1 MIGIALDNKLA
12 ENKTAMK
19 HLLLCVFFTLT
30 TVAQAQQPYFHLQSV
45 SVNRADVLNDSV
57 LHAYAALDLQ
67 NQSAIDVVS
76 FNLNTL
82 RWQRLG
88 QINGLSAVPID
99 SFRRSADSIWF
110 ILPNGQVH
118 YSANNGQS
126 FQQATI
132 PFSTTQTQSFQSF
145 HRVFN
150 GYLMRFSLSGLFH
163 FYHSFNGVDWVHA
176 GSVPSNNGTQRFSVV
191 NDTILYTANGTEI
204 LRNTNG
210 GRSFSG
216 SGNGTGRFVP
226 QNTNNFQAISAQLMF
241 AWSNSE
247 TYRSSNGGQTW
258 SLLTYPTPTPASGS
272 LRIVFK
278 NLNEGTLAYWP
289 GGAFYTLDGGATLL
303 QIPSPSG
310 MAAPMSLRYMGNRLL
325 NGTGLF
331 MHYTSN
337 YGQTWEILEGFNM
350 GDILDIHFK
359 GDLGLLVGEDG
370 KFMVSTNGGHWFKA
384 GTPTIGSADLTA
396 CHIINDTSMLVGNF
410 GGSLFRST
418 NQGSSWTSA
427 GGSANN
433 TIYRIK
439 SNQQGYVLV
448 TQSTNARYSNDF
460 GRTTT
465 AFGTAQNA
473 TNMFDVLPMAGQ
485 MRFVRNENTEFRVFS
500 LSFPIL
506 TNTSP
511 VQISNFARTNED
523 LVDLKMAT
531 DQTGYILC
539 RTSNE
544 QFITYKTTNG
554 GNSWT
559 RQNGITSPIQ
569 LSRLGLKF
577 QTFGAE
583 QLAVGQ
589 YRWNQNTTEH
599 NAVITSNDG
608 GATWQTTTV
617 PQPTGVSNFHMRS
630 VHFFDL
636 QTWWMGF
643 RNNRLILT
651 GFGSGSNPSSVQ
663 PMRAKVEKLLIYPN
677 PATHAI
683 SLQLPDEPCTISLV
697 DVQGRVCLQQQLTGG
712 LQQLA
717 LDLTPGMYVLRAV
730 GQQSGYVGQS
740 RLVVR

>member
-1 MIGIALDNKLA
+1 MKYQLFCLLIGWV
-12 ENKTAMK
+12 T
-19 HLLLCVFFTLT
+19 F
-30 TVAQAQQPYFHLQSV
+30 AQAQQPYFHLQSV
-45 SVNRADVLNDSV
+45 SVSQADILNDSV
-57 LHAYAALDLQ
+57 LHAYASLDLQ

-82 RWQRLG
+82 RWQRIG
-88 QINGLSAVPID
+88 QISGLSAVPID

-126 FQQATI
+126 FQQASI

-163 FYHSFNGVDWVHA
+163 FYHSFNGVNWVYA
-176 GSVPSNNGTQRFSVV
+176 NSVSTNNGTQRFSFV
-191 NDTILYTANGTEI
+191 NDTIFYLSDGNEI
-204 LRNTNG
+204 MRNTNG
-210 GRSFSG
+210 GRNFSNVG
-216 SGNGTGRFVP
+216 SGTGRFVP
-226 QNTNNFQAISAQLMF
+226 QNTNNLRTINSQLMF
-241 AWSNSE
+241 AWSNAE
-247 TYRSSNGGQTW
+247 TFRSTNGGQNW
-258 SLLTYPTPTPASGS
+258 SALTFPTPTPPSGT
-272 LRIVFK
+272 LNIVFK
-278 NLNEGTLAYWP
+278 NQNEGTFAYWP
-289 GGAFYTLDGGATLL
+289 SGAFYTLDGGATLV
-303 QIPSPSG
+303 QIPSPPG
-310 MAAPMSLRYMGNRLL
+310 MAAPMNLRYMGNRLL

-331 MHYTSN
+331 MNYTSN
-337 YGQTWEILEGFNM
+337 YGQTWETLQGFNV

-359 GDLGLLVGEDG
+359 GNLGLLVGEDG
-370 KFMVSTNGGHWFKA
+370 KYMVSNNGGYWFKP

-396 CHIINDTSMLVGNF
+396 CHIINDTSMLVGDF
-410 GGSLFRST
+410 GGSLYRST
-418 NQGSSWTSA
+418 NAGVSWVSA

-439 SNQQGYVLV
+439 SNPQGYVLV

-473 TNMFDVLPMAGQ
+473 TNMFDVLPTSSQ
-485 MRFVRNENTEFRVFS
+485 MRFVRNETTEFRVFS

-511 VQISNFARTNED
+511 VQVSNFARTNEE

-544 QFITYKTTNG
+544 QFVTYKTTNG

-559 RQNGITSPIQ
+559 RQNGISSLIQ
-569 LSRLGLKF
+569 LSRLGVKF

-599 NAVITSNDG
+599 NAVVTSNDG
-608 GATWQTTTV
+608 GASWQTTTV

-651 GFGSGSNPSSVQ
+651 GFGSGSNPTSVQ
-663 PMRAKVEKLLIYPN
+663 PTRSKVEQLLVYPN
-677 PATHAI
+677 PASHQLH
-683 SLQLPDEPCTISLV
+683 LQLPDEPCEVKIV
-697 DVQGRVCLQQQLTGG
+697 DLQGRVCLQKSLEGG
-712 LQQLA
+712 LQSLSLTLA
-717 LDLTPGMYVLRAV
+717 PGMYVVLAT
-730 GQQSGYVGQS
+730 GLQSAYLGQS
-740 RLVVR
+740 RLVVQ

>member
-1 MIGIALDNKLA
+1 
-12 ENKTAMK
+12 MK
-19 HLLLCVFFTLT
+19 HLLLCLVLGLAST
-30 TVAQAQQPYFHLQSV
+30 AYAQQPYFHLQSV
-45 SVNRADVLNDSV
+45 SVSRADILNDSV
-57 LHAYAALDLQ
+57 LHAYASLDLQ

-82 RWQRLG
+82 RWQRIG
-88 QINGLSAVPID
+88 QINGLSAVPVD

-110 ILPNGQVH
+110 VLPNGQVH

-126 FQQATI
+126 FQQASI

-163 FYHSFNGVDWVHA
+163 FYHSFNGVNWVYA
-176 GSVPSNNGTQRFSVV
+176 NSVSTNNGTQRFSFV
-191 NDTILYTANGTEI
+191 NDTIFYLSDGNEI
-204 LRNTNG
+204 MRNTNG
-210 GRSFSG
+210 GRNFSNVG
-216 SGNGTGRFVP
+216 SGTGRFVP
-226 QNTNNFQAISAQLMF
+226 QNTNNLRAINSQLMF
-241 AWSNSE
+241 AWSNAE
-247 TYRSSNGGQTW
+247 TFRSTNGGQNW
-258 SLLTYPTPTPASGS
+258 SALTFPTPTLPSGT
-272 LRIVFK
+272 LNIVFK
-278 NLNEGTLAYWP
+278 NQTEGTFAYWP
-289 GGAFYTLDGGATLL
+289 GGAFYTLDGGATLV
-303 QIPSPSG
+303 QIPSPPG

-331 MHYTSN
+331 MNYTSN
-337 YGQTWEILEGFNM
+337 YGQTWETLQGFNV

-359 GDLGLLVGEDG
+359 GNLGLLVGEDG
-370 KFMVSTNGGHWFKA
+370 KYMVSNNGGYWFKP
-384 GTPTIGSADLTA
+384 GTPNIGSADLTA
-396 CHIINDTSMLVGNF
+396 CHIINDTSMLVGDF
-410 GGSLFRST
+410 GGSLYRST
-418 NQGSSWTSA
+418 NGGVSWVSA

-473 TNMFDVLPMAGQ
+473 TNMFDVLPTASQ
-485 MRFVRNENTEFRVFS
+485 MRFVRNETTEFRVFS

-544 QFITYKTTNG
+544 QFVTYKTTNG

-559 RQNGITSPIQ
+559 RQNGISSPIQ
-569 LSRLGLKF
+569 LNRQGLKM
-577 QTFGAE
+577 QTFGAN
-583 QLAVGQ
+583 QIAIGQ

-599 NAVITSNDG
+599 NAVVTSNDG
-608 GATWQTTTV
+608 GASWQTTTV

-651 GFGSGSNPSSVQ
+651 GFGSGSNPTSVQ
-663 PMRAKVEKLLIYPN
+663 PTSSKVEQLLVYPN
-677 PATHAI
+677 PASHSV
-683 SLQLPDEPCTISLV
+683 SLQLPDEACEISLV
-697 DVQGRVCLQQQLTGG
+697 DLQGRICLQQQAAGG
-712 LQQLA
+712 LHQLE
-717 LDLTPGMYVLRAV
+717 LDVAPGMYVLRAIGLHS
-730 GQQSGYVGQS
+730 GQVAQG
-740 RLVVR
+740 RLVVQ